1 MAVIVNL
8 THVTTARIFSALEWV
23 SATLGPSGTRWRFID
38 LNQIEFAND
47 RDADFFILQ
56 L

>member
-1 MAVIVNL
+1 MAVRVKLDRVN
-8 THVTTARIFSALEWV
+8 TARLFPALEWV
-23 SATLGPSGTRWRFID
+23 STTLGPSGTRWKFID
-38 LNQIEFAND
+38 LNVIEFASD